1 MAFSY
6 NKTSSS
12 DDYTKFIN
20 EMRQGNKKH
29 NNTLFKDLNIHSKKY
44 CFMTKG

>member
-1 MAFSY
+1 MALVY
-6 NKTSSS
+6 KKSSTN
-12 DDYTKFIN
+12 DEYIKFIN
-20 EMRQGNKKH
+20 EMKQGSKKN